1 MSISLKWVTFDQVF
15 FNEISKV
22 FNKIL
27 RNCTKAGSEASYEL
41 NKLNKDRPRALGPA
55 AVAMTI
61 CRKSAKK

>member
-1 MSISLKWVTFDQVF
+1 MF

-27 RNCTKAGSEASYEL
+27 RNCTKVGSEASYEL
-41 NKLNKDRPRALGPA
+41 NKLNKDRPRVLGPA

>member
-1 MSISLKWVTFDQVF
+1 MF

-27 RNCTKAGSEASYEL
+27 KNCTKVGSEAS
-41 NKLNKDRPRALGPA
+41 NKFKKLNKNRPRALGPA
-55 AVAMTI
+55 AIAMTI